1 VEVISVERLT
11 LYVDRA
17 PPPVESIAKT

>member
-1 VEVISVERLT
+1 VISVERLT

-17 PPPVESIAKT
+17 PPPTEFIAKT